1 MQSKFILKE
10 VSFLRETKR
19 YLIEEQK
26 QFKRKIRYFKDRI
39 RNIDNHLYL
48 NSEEDTQT
56 AEIKEFLYK
65 EIEDTKQSI
74 TKNIQEIENTEKQKL
89 RMYAELKRLNNNKY
103 IGA

>member
-39 RNIDNHLYL
+39 RNIDNHLLL
-48 NSEEDTQT
+48 NNEDTEK
-56 AEIKEFLYK
+56 ANEIKEFLYK
-65 EIEDTKQSI
+65 EIEETKQSI